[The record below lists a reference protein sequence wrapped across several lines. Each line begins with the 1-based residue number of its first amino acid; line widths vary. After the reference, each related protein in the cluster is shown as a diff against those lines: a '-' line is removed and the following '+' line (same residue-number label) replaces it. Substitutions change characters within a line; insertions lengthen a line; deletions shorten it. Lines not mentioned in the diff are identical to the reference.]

1 MNSGYTSLQNQ
12 ITYQGP
18 YQGYNGI
25 GYVYQQG
32 YPQQTYNVQPPYPQ
46 TGYNNPPHPQT
57 GYNNPPSYSPPL
69 YSAPSN
75 EKPGYNQPPPYSPV
89 QPYNTTP
96 IYGQQQPYSP
106 PTSIEPGYSQQP
118 FGEQP
123 QSNQTYVAPAGNS
136 QQPFGEKPQS
146 NQTYVPPAGN
156 SQQPFGGQPQSNQTY
171 VAPAGNNQGV
181 EQDCELLHKA
191 MHGVGT
197 DNNAII
203 NLICSRNAAQRA
215 EIRKNYTFCYGKD
228 LIKRIKEELNGHF
241 KDTVVGLF
249 MTPPEY
255 DAYCLYKA
263 MKGIGTNEG
272 VLIEIIGTRNNQEM
286 KLIKEEFQKNYGNSL
301 EAWVKGDTSGIFRKL
316 LISLIQA
323 NRSMN
328 TVPDPQ
334 LCQSDA
340 QALYQAGE
348 GRWGTDEATFFRIFT
363 QRSAAEM
370 NLIYNCYQKIKGRTL
385 YQAIVKEFSG
395 DTKKLLTT
403 ILEALQDTPT
413 YYAWRLRESVQGIGT
428 NDSRLVR
435 VIVSRCEVDMP
446 KIKQAYQR
454 VFSRD
459 LVKDIRSDTSG
470 NYKKIL
476 THLLTRV

>member
-1 MNSGYTSLQNQ
+1 MNSGYTSVQNQ

-123 QSNQTYVAPAGNS
+123 QSNQTYVAPAGN
-136 QQPFGEKPQS
+136 
-146 NQTYVPPAGN
+146 
-156 SQQPFGGQPQSNQTY
+156 
-171 VAPAGNNQGV
+171 NQGV

-191 MHGVGT
+191 MDGVGT

-301 EAWVKGDTSGIFRKL
+301 EAWVKGDTSGNFRKL

-385 YQAIVKEFSG
+385 YHAIVKDFSG
-395 DTKKLLTT
+395 DNKKFLTT

-413 YYAWRLRESVQGIGT
+413 FYAWRLRESVQGIGT